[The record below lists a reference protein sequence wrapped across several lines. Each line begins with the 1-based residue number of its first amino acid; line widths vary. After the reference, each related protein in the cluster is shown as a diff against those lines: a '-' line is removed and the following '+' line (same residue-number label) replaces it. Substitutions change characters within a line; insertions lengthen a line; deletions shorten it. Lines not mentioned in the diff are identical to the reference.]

1 MDLIFNNNFESLTR
15 KLEDLHFEY
24 NHDIILIFI
33 DFLSDFMQGVSS
45 RERILSDLRSLG
57 DYLFLQKEN
66 EPDYNLKLFIA
77 DIMIFTQI
85 NVDGLIQALFD

>member
-15 KLEDLHFEY
+15 KLEDLHFVY

-57 DYLFLQKEN
+57 DYLFLLKEN